1 MFGIPYTN
9 MYNLKFK
16 KHKQKRPIELYKY
29 V

>member
-9 MYNLKFK
+9 MYNGTYKNMSK
-16 KHKQKRPIELYKY
+16 NRQMKLYIF